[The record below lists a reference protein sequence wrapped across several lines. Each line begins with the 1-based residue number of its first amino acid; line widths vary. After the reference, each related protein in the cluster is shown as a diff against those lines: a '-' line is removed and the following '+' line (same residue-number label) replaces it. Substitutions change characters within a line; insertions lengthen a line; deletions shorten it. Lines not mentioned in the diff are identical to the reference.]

1 MTVLLIGGTGR
12 LGQLIAEQLVQRNEP
27 VRALVRTGKRAAHL
41 RELGVQLEIGDLL
54 DPRSLRR
61 LLSDVR
67 VVISAAQGE
76 TFNRHRESLLVDRQ
90 GHYNL
95 IKAACDVMLE
105 QFSYISALH
114 AEQGVKHS
122 KRLADKYA
130 IEQALH
136 ISGIPY
142 TVFRPAP
149 FQDSFAPDAV
159 LGRSAL
165 QSGLGYMPG
174 MGKTKHAFIAASD
187 VARAVV
193 RSLDRREAR
202 NRVIPLLGPE
212 KLSYR
217 EAFQHLSEILERNVV
232 PVPSPSMLVQ
242 PGTWFAKPI
251 WPNLY
256 SRVSWAY
263 FLERYGS
270 DEDLDTPDWLL
281 HDLQWLRRFDESMR
295 AMYQRS
301 PKIDPIT

>member
-12 LGQLIAEQLVQRNEP
+12 LGQLIAEQLVQRDEP

-54 DPRSLRR
+54 DQRSLRR
-61 LLSDVR
+61 TLSDVR
-67 VVISAAQGE
+67 VVISAAQGD
-76 TFNRHRESLLVDRQ
+76 TFNRNRGSQQVDRQ

-105 QFSYISALH
+105 QFTYISALH
-114 AEQGVKHS
+114 VEQGVKQS
-122 KRLADKYA
+122 KRLADKFA

-142 TVFRPAP
+142 TIFRPAP
-149 FQDSFAPDAV
+149 FQEAFAPDAT
-159 LGRSAL
+159 LGNRAL
-165 QSGLGYMPG
+165 QTGIGYLPGL
-174 MGKTKHAFIAASD
+174 GKTKHAFISAAD
-187 VARAVV
+187 VARAVS

-202 NRVIPLLGPE
+202 NRIIPLLGPE
-212 KLSYR
+212 LLSYR
-217 EAFQHLSEILERNVV
+217 EAYQRLSEILERTIV
-232 PVPSPSMLVQ
+232 PVPGPRLLVEPSAWL
-242 PGTWFAKPI
+242 AKPI

-256 SRVSWAY
+256 NRLTWSY
-263 FLERYGS
+263 FLERYGC
-270 DEDLDTPDWLL
+270 DEQEKMPDWLV

-301 PKIDPIT
+301 PKIDPVG